1 MEYLIAPLQ
10 SGADS
15 IYFYVDALFKYLAL
29 IW

>member
-15 IYFYVDALFKYLAL
+15 IYIYMNALFMDF
-29 IW
+29 I